1 MADREQQPTHRTR
14 RWAAALTV
22 LSLLATL
29 VQITGVS
36 PASAELPTPVV
47 SIDGPVTFA
56 NQGAITVHWGV
67 PLTEGTQAKLVL
79 GDGTGRVLIRYA
91 VFAGQTSEV
100 LDMTR
105 LDNGTIT
112 LTAQIQ
118 DTSTGELGPAGSG
131 TTTKDTHPGPA
142 TISIPT
148 IDASNESSVPFS
160 GTTDNTWA
168 KTFVRVSFTDKDG
181 EFLLT
186 GGWPVEAG
194 TYSGTADVAHMAAG
208 PITVTTETIRQDW
221 PDGVLLRRAA
231 DVGRRAE
238 DLVAPDG
245 AQPAAAGPRPG
256 QRARDEPRLH
266 AAGAPRQPVRH
277 RREGNRPAL
286 TAREPVG

>member
-1 MADREQQPTHRTR
+1 MADREQQTTHRSR
-14 RWAAALTV
+14 RWAAALAV

-29 VQITGVS
+29 VQITGMS

-47 SIDGPVTFA
+47 TIDGPVTFT

-67 PLTEGTQAKLVL
+67 PLAEGTQAKLVL
-79 GDGTGRVLIRYA
+79 GDGTGRVIIRYA
-91 VFAGQTSEV
+91 VAVGQTSDV

-118 DTSTGELGPAGSG
+118 DVSTGELGPAGSG

-148 IDASNESSVPFS
+148 IDASNESAVPFS

-168 KTFVRVSFTDKDG
+168 KTFVRVSFTDANG
-181 EFLLT
+181 EYLLT
-186 GGWPVEAG
+186 GGWPVESG
-194 TYSGTADVAHMAAG
+194 SYSGTADVAHMAAG

-221 PDGVLLRRAA
+221 QDGFFYAGPQTSV
-231 DVGRRAE
+231 V
-238 DLVAPDG
+238 VQKTSSPPTAPNPL
-245 AQPAAAGPRPG
+245 QPAVAQVTALVKSLVCTLQGLLGTPCASAAK
-256 QRARDEPRLH
+256 
-266 AAGAPRQPVRH
+266 AAVR
-277 RREGNRPAL
+277 R
-286 TAREPVG
+286 

>member
-1 MADREQQPTHRTR
+1 MADREQPTTHRTR

-67 PLTEGTQAKLVL
+67 PLADGTQAKLVL
-79 GDGTGRVLIRYA
+79 GDGTGRVIIRYA
-91 VFAGQTSEV
+91 IFAGQTSEV

-118 DTSTGELGPAGSG
+118 DVSTGELGPAGSG

-194 TYSGTADVAHMAAG
+194 TYSGTANVAHMAAG
-208 PITVTTETIRQDW
+208 PITVTTETLRQDW
-221 PDGVLLRRAA
+221 TDGFFY
-231 DVGRRAE
+231 
-238 DLVAPDG
+238 
-245 AQPAAAGPRPG
+245 AGPQTSVVVQKTSSPPAPPNPVQPTLDQVNALVKSLVCTLQG
-256 QRARDEPRLH
+256 LLGNPCAT
-266 AAGAPRQPVRH
+266 AAKAAVR
-277 RREGNRPAL
+277 R
-286 TAREPVG
+286 